1 MSAAPAPCSPVLLA
15 ALLAGVALLLGVL
28 GLSAGSEGWSF
39 AWRDEWR
46 LVSDIRAPRT
56 LGAGLC
62 GALLGLAGALAQGVF
77 RNPLADP
84 YLLGSAAGAGL
95 AVVLVLA
102 AGGAL
107 GTVIGLANAEL
118 LMRIGLVGAAFAG
131 ALAGVMATLVLA
143 RGAGRRVVL
152 LLSGV
157 VVGVLLTAVSDLV
170 MLAAPETMRG
180 KQVFLLGT
188 TGFFGWPSVALLAL
202 ALALALPLAMA
213 YARVLDALVLGE
225 AGAASLGLDVP
236 RLRMLLVV
244 LMALATGT
252 AVAQAGLVAFVGLV
266 SPHLVRRWVV
276 VRHAA
281 LLALSA
287 LAGAVLLMG
296 ADIAARS
303 VIAPQELPV
312 GVLTAVLGGL
322 FLLRLIHKQ
331 T

>member
-1 MSAAPAPCSPVLLA
+1 MTASAAPRSPLLLA
-15 ALLAGVALLLGVL
+15 AVLAGVALLLVVL
-28 GLSAGSEGWSF
+28 GLAAGSDGWSF
-39 AWRDEWR
+39 AWRDEWA
-46 LVSDIRAPRT
+46 LVSAIRAPRT

-84 YLLGSAAGAGL
+84 YLLGSASGAGL

-143 RGAGRRVVL
+143 RGAGKRVVL

-157 VVGVLLTAVSDLV
+157 VVGVLLTAVADLV
-170 MLAAPETMRG
+170 MLAAPEAMRG

-188 TGFFGWPSVALLAL
+188 TGYFGWPSVALLAV

-213 YARVLDALVLGE
+213 FARVLDALVLGE
-225 AGAASLGLDVP
+225 TGAASLGLQVP

-276 VRHAA
+276 VRHAE

-331 T
+331 A